1 MITKCSTTQKL
12 DFLRDRQ
19 YLNSFQK
26 PLIILRQ
33 AHLSDKVA
41 IKLKKV
47 YNRFM
52 SLISLQNITLSFGG
66 LPILQQIN
74 LQIEPGERVCLIGRN
89 GEGKSSLMKL
99 IVGDLKPDSGNIIR
113 QQGLRVAR
121 LSQNVPLNLNGSVFE
136 VVAGG
141 LGELQIFLTQ
151 HHDISVRLSSG
162 DAENLLTEMETVQ
175 HQLETAGGWQAQQ
188 RVETVISR
196 LQLNADSNFSEL
208 SGGMKRR
215 VLLARAWV
223 SDPDLLLLDEPT
235 NHLDINAI
243 TWLEEFLLNTNI
255 SLLFVTHDRMLLGK
269 LATRIID
276 LDRGCLTSWPGNYDT
291 YLRRKTATLAAEA
304 SQQTRFDK
312 KLAHEEIW
320 IRQGIK
326 ARRTRNEGRVRDLVE
341 MRKERKAR
349 QEIVGRARMQIQKA
363 VPSGKLVAE
372 LKGVTFDYDDKII
385 IRNFSTTILR
395 GDRVGII
402 GPNGSGKTTLL
413 RLLLGDLKPQRGSVR
428 LGTHLEAAYFDQH
441 RAMLDENDTVVNNVG
456 EGNDMLTINGRQ
468 KHIIGYLQDF
478 LFTPD
483 RARSPVRILSGGE
496 RNRLLLAK
504 LFTKPANILVLD
516 EPTNDL
522 DAETL
527 ELLEELLFDYKGT
540 VLIVSHDRALLN
552 NVVTSTFVFEKE
564 GKVQE
569 YAGGYDD
576 WLIQRPAE
584 IAATKPTPEKK
595 EKKKLMPAGPRKLTF
610 KEARELDSLPQK
622 IEAMETEQQ
631 EFYNS
636 MADPSFYR
644 QESALISQAKARIEE
659 REQSLAIAYK
669 RWEELEAINP
679 NGKK

>member
-1 MITKCSTTQKL
+1 
-12 DFLRDRQ
+12 
-19 YLNSFQK
+19 
-26 PLIILRQ
+26 
-33 AHLSDKVA
+33 
-41 IKLKKV
+41 
-47 YNRFM
+47 M

-66 LPILQQIN
+66 PAILQQIN

-89 GEGKSSLMKL
+89 GEGKSSLMRL
-99 IVGDLKPDSGNIIR
+99 IAGGLKPDGGNIIR

-121 LSQNVPLNLNGSVFE
+121 LSQNVPLDLNGSVFE
-136 VVAGG
+136 VVAGA
-141 LGELQIFLTQ
+141 LGELHIFLAQ
-151 HHDISVRLSSG
+151 YRDISVRLSSG
-162 DAENLLTEMETVQ
+162 GGENLLTEMETMQ
-175 HQLETAGGWQAQQ
+175 HQLETAGYWKAKQ
-188 RVETVISR
+188 RVETIISR
-196 LQLNADSNFSEL
+196 LQLNADSIFSEL

-215 VLLARAWV
+215 VLLARALV
-223 SDPDLLLLDEPT
+223 SNPDLLLLDEPT

-243 TWLEEFLLNTNI
+243 NRLEEFLLNTNI
-255 SLLFVTHDRMLLGK
+255 SLLFVTHDRMLLRK

-291 YLRRKTATLAAEA
+291 YLRRKAETLAAEA

-312 KLAHEEIW
+312 KLAQEEIW

-326 ARRTRNEGRVRDLVE
+326 ARRTRNEGRVRELVQ
-341 MRKERKAR
+341 MRKEFKAR

-372 LKGVTFDYDDKII
+372 LKGVTFGYDDKII
-385 IRNFSTTILR
+385 IQNFSTTILR

-402 GPNGSGKTTLL
+402 GLNGSGKTTLL
-413 RLLLGDLKPQRGSVR
+413 RLLLGDLKPQQGSIR
-428 LGTHLEAAYFDQH
+428 LGTNLEAAYFDQH

-456 EGNDMLTINGRQ
+456 EGKDMVTINGRQ
-468 KHIIGYLQDF
+468 RHIIGYLQDF
-478 LFTPD
+478 LFTTD
-483 RARSPVRILSGGE
+483 RARSPARILSGGE

-540 VLIVSHDRALLN
+540 VLLVSHDRALLN

-584 IAATKPTPEKK
+584 IAETKPTPEKK
-595 EKKKLMPAGPRKLTF
+595 VKKRLKPAGPRKLTF
-610 KEARELDSLPQK
+610 KEARELETLPQK

-631 EFYNS
+631 EIYNS

-644 QESALISQAKARIEE
+644 QESALIIQAKARIEE
-659 REQSLAIAYK
+659 LEQSLAIAYE
-669 RWEELEAINP
+669 RWEKLEAII
-679 NGKK
+679 

>member
-1 MITKCSTTQKL
+1 
-12 DFLRDRQ
+12 
-19 YLNSFQK
+19 
-26 PLIILRQ
+26 
-33 AHLSDKVA
+33 
-41 IKLKKV
+41 
-47 YNRFM
+47 M

-66 LPILQQIN
+66 PAILQQIN

-89 GEGKSSLMKL
+89 GEGKSSLMRL
-99 IVGDLKPDSGNIIR
+99 IAGGLKPDGGNIIR

-121 LSQNVPLNLNGSVFE
+121 LSQNVPLDLNGSVFE

-141 LGELQIFLTQ
+141 LGELHIFLAQ
-151 HHDISVRLSSG
+151 YRDISVRLSSG
-162 DAENLLTEMETVQ
+162 GGENLLTEMETMQ
-175 HQLETAGGWQAQQ
+175 HQLETAGYWKAKQ
-188 RVETVISR
+188 RVETIISR
-196 LQLNADSNFSEL
+196 LQLNADSIFSEL

-215 VLLARAWV
+215 VSLARALV
-223 SDPDLLLLDEPT
+223 SNPDLLLLDEPT

-243 TWLEEFLLNTNI
+243 NRLEEFLLNTNI
-255 SLLFVTHDRMLLGK
+255 SLLFVTHDRMLLRK

-291 YLRRKTATLAAEA
+291 YLRRKAETLAAEA

-312 KLAHEEIW
+312 KLAQEEIW

-326 ARRTRNEGRVRDLVE
+326 ARRTRNEGRVRELVQ
-341 MRKERKAR
+341 MRKEFKAR

-372 LKGVTFDYDDKII
+372 LKGVTFGYDDKII
-385 IRNFSTTILR
+385 IQNFSTTILR

-402 GPNGSGKTTLL
+402 GLNGSGKTTLL
-413 RLLLGDLKPQRGSVR
+413 RLLLGDLKPQQGSIR
-428 LGTHLEAAYFDQH
+428 LGTNLEAAYFDQH

-456 EGNDMLTINGRQ
+456 EGKDMVTINGRQ
-468 KHIIGYLQDF
+468 RHIIGYLQDF
-478 LFTPD
+478 LFTTD
-483 RARSPVRILSGGE
+483 RARSPARILSGGE

-540 VLIVSHDRALLN
+540 VLLVSHDRALLN

-584 IAATKPTPEKK
+584 IAETKPTPEKK
-595 EKKKLMPAGPRKLTF
+595 VKKRLKPAGPRKLTF
-610 KEARELDSLPQK
+610 KEARELETLPQK

-631 EFYNS
+631 EIYNS

-644 QESALISQAKARIEE
+644 QESALIIQAKARIEE
-659 REQSLAIAYK
+659 LEQSLAIAYE
-669 RWEELEAINP
+669 RWEKLEAIISIQTAKN
-679 NGKK
+679 NFFI

>member
-1 MITKCSTTQKL
+1 M
-12 DFLRDRQ
+12 D
-19 YLNSFQK
+19 
-26 PLIILRQ
+26 IILGQPPRQ
-33 AHLSDKVA
+33 AHLADKLA
-41 IKLKKV
+41 IKLKRV

-74 LQIEPGERVCLIGRN
+74 LQIEPRERVCLIGRN

-99 IVGDLKPDSGNIIR
+99 IAGDLKPDSGNIIR

-121 LSQNVPLNLNGSVFE
+121 LSQDVPLDLNGSVFE

-141 LGELQIFLTQ
+141 LGELQKLLTQ
-151 HHDISVRLSSG
+151 YHDISVRLSSG
-162 DAENLLTEMETVQ
+162 GGEKLLTEMETVQ

-188 RVETVISR
+188 CVETAISR
-196 LQLNADSNFSEL
+196 LQLNVDSNFSEL

-215 VLLARAWV
+215 VLLARALV

-243 TWLEEFLLNTNI
+243 TWLEEFLLNTSI
-255 SLLFVTHDRMLLGK
+255 SLLFVTHDRMLLRK

-291 YLRRKTATLAAEA
+291 YLRRKAETLAAEA

-312 KLAHEEIW
+312 KLAQEEIW

-326 ARRTRNEGRVRDLVE
+326 ARRTRNEGRVRALVE
-341 MRKERKAR
+341 MRKECKAR
-349 QEIVGRARMQIQKA
+349 QEIVGRVRMQIQEA

-372 LKGVTFDYDDKII
+372 LKGVTFGYDDKII
-385 IRNFSTTILR
+385 IQNFSTTILR

-413 RLLLGDLKPQRGSVR
+413 RLLLGDLKPQQGSVR
-428 LGTHLEAAYFDQH
+428 LGTNLETAYFDQH
-441 RAMLDENDTVVNNVG
+441 RALLDENDTVINNVG

-468 KHIIGYLQDF
+468 RHIIGYLQDF
-478 LFTPD
+478 LFAPD

-504 LFTKPANILVLD
+504 LFTKPANILVID

-540 VLIVSHDRALLN
+540 VLLVSHDRAFLD

-584 IAATKPTPEKK
+584 IAETKPTPEKK
-595 EKKKLMPAGPRKLTF
+595 IKKKLKPAGPRKLTF
-610 KEARELDSLPQK
+610 KETRELESLPQK
-622 IEAMETEQQ
+622 LEAMETEQQ
-631 EFYNS
+631 EIYNS
-636 MADPSFYR
+636 MADPSFYH
-644 QESALISQAKARIEE
+644 QDSALISQAKARIEE
-659 REQSLAIAYK
+659 LEQSLAIAYE
-669 RWEELEAINP
+669 RWEGLEAVNP

>member
-1 MITKCSTTQKL
+1 
-12 DFLRDRQ
+12 
-19 YLNSFQK
+19 
-26 PLIILRQ
+26 
-33 AHLSDKVA
+33 
-41 IKLKKV
+41 
-47 YNRFM
+47 M

-99 IVGDLKPDSGNIIR
+99 IAGDLKPDSGNII
-113 QQGLRVAR
+113 QQHGLCVAR
-121 LSQNVPLNLNGSVFE
+121 LSQDMPLDLNGSVFE
-136 VVAGG
+136 IVAGG
-141 LGELQIFLTQ
+141 LGELQKLLMQ
-151 HHDISVRLSSG
+151 YHDISVRLSSG
-162 DAENLLTEMETVQ
+162 AGENLLKEMETVQ

-196 LQLNADSNFSEL
+196 LQLNTDSNFSEL
-208 SGGMKRR
+208 SGGIKRR
-215 VLLARAWV
+215 ALLARALV

-255 SLLFVTHDRMLLGK
+255 SLLFVTHDRMLLRK

-291 YLRRKTATLAAEA
+291 YLKRKSETLVAEA
-304 SQQTRFDK
+304 SLHNRFDK
-312 KLAHEEIW
+312 KLAQEEVW
-320 IRQGIK
+320 IRRGIK
-326 ARRTRNEGRVRDLVE
+326 ARRTRNEGRVRSLVE
-341 MRKERKAR
+341 MRQERKAR
-349 QEIVGRARMQIQKA
+349 QETVGRARMQIQKA
-363 VPSGKLVAE
+363 VSSGKLVAE
-372 LKGVTFDYDDKII
+372 LKGVTFGYDDKVII
-385 IRNFSTTILR
+385 QNFSTTILR

-413 RLLLGDLKPQRGSVR
+413 RLLLGDLKPKQGSIR
-428 LGTHLEAAYFDQH
+428 LGTNLETAYFDQH
-441 RAMLDENDTVVNNVG
+441 RALLDENDTVINNVG
-456 EGNDMLTINGRQ
+456 EGKDMLTINGGQ

-478 LFTPD
+478 LFAPD

-504 LFTKPANILVLD
+504 LFTRPANILVLD

-522 DAETL
+522 DVETL

-540 VLIVSHDRALLN
+540 VLIVSHERAFLN
-552 NVVTSTFVFEKE
+552 NVVTSSFVFEEK

-584 IAATKPTPEKK
+584 IVETKPASEKK
-595 EKKKLMPAGPRKLTF
+595 IKKKLKSAGPRKLTF
-610 KEARELDSLPQK
+610 KEARELESLPQN
-622 IEAMETEQQ
+622 IEAMETSQQ
-631 EFYNS
+631 ELYNS

-644 QESALISQAKARIEE
+644 QESTLISQAKAKIQEL
-659 REQSLAIAYK
+659 EQSCATAYE
-669 RWEELEAINP
+669 RWEELETINS

>member
-1 MITKCSTTQKL
+1 
-12 DFLRDRQ
+12 
-19 YLNSFQK
+19 
-26 PLIILRQ
+26 
-33 AHLSDKVA
+33 
-41 IKLKKV
+41 
-47 YNRFM
+47 M

-66 LPILQQIN
+66 PAILQQIN

-89 GEGKSSLMKL
+89 GEGKSSLMRL
-99 IVGDLKPDSGNIIR
+99 IAGGLKPDGGNIIR

-121 LSQNVPLNLNGSVFE
+121 LSQNVPLDLNGSVFE

-141 LGELQIFLTQ
+141 LGELHIFLAQ
-151 HHDISVRLSSG
+151 YRDISVRLSSG
-162 DAENLLTEMETVQ
+162 GGENLLTEMETMQ
-175 HQLETAGGWQAQQ
+175 HQLETAGYWKAKQ
-188 RVETVISR
+188 RVETIISR
-196 LQLNADSNFSEL
+196 LQLNADSIFSEL

-215 VLLARAWV
+215 VLLARALV

-243 TWLEEFLLNTNI
+243 NRLEEFLLNTNI
-255 SLLFVTHDRMLLGK
+255 SLLFVTHDRMLLRK

-291 YLRRKTATLAAEA
+291 YLRRKAETLAAEA

-312 KLAHEEIW
+312 KLAQEEIW

-326 ARRTRNEGRVRDLVE
+326 ARRTRNEGRVRELVQ
-341 MRKERKAR
+341 MRKEFKAR

-372 LKGVTFDYDDKII
+372 LKGVTFGYDDKII
-385 IRNFSTTILR
+385 IQNFSTTILR

-402 GPNGSGKTTLL
+402 GLNGSGKTTLL
-413 RLLLGDLKPQRGSVR
+413 RLLLGDLKPQQGSIR
-428 LGTHLEAAYFDQH
+428 LGTNLEAAYFDQH

-456 EGNDMLTINGRQ
+456 EGKDMVTINGRQ
-468 KHIIGYLQDF
+468 RHIIGYLQDF
-478 LFTPD
+478 LFTTD
-483 RARSPVRILSGGE
+483 RARSPARILSGGE

-540 VLIVSHDRALLN
+540 VLLVSHDRALLN

-584 IAATKPTPEKK
+584 IAETKPTPEKK
-595 EKKKLMPAGPRKLTF
+595 VKKRLKPAGPRKLTF
-610 KEARELDSLPQK
+610 KEARELETLPQK
-622 IEAMETEQQ
+622 IEAMEAEQQ
-631 EFYNS
+631 EIYNS

-644 QESALISQAKARIEE
+644 QESALIIQAKARIEE
-659 REQSLAIAYK
+659 LEQSLAIAYE
-669 RWEELEAINP
+669 RWEKLEAIISIQTAKN
-679 NGKK
+679 NFFI

>member
-1 MITKCSTTQKL
+1 
-12 DFLRDRQ
+12 
-19 YLNSFQK
+19 
-26 PLIILRQ
+26 
-33 AHLSDKVA
+33 
-41 IKLKKV
+41 
-47 YNRFM
+47 
-52 SLISLQNITLSFGG
+52 
-66 LPILQQIN
+66 
-74 LQIEPGERVCLIGRN
+74 
-89 GEGKSSLMKL
+89 MKL
-99 IVGDLKPDSGNIIR
+99 IAGDLKPDSGNIIR
-113 QQGLRVAR
+113 QQGLLVAR
-121 LSQNVPLNLNGSVFE
+121 LSQDVQLDLNGSVFE

-141 LGELQIFLTQ
+141 LGELQKLLTLY
-151 HHDISVRLSSG
+151 HDISVRLRSG
-162 DAENLLTEMETVQ
+162 GPENLLTEMETVQ

-188 RVETVISR
+188 RVESVISR
-196 LQLNADSNFSEL
+196 LQLKVDSNFLTL

-215 VLLARAWV
+215 ALLARALV
-223 SDPDLLLLDEPT
+223 GDPDLLLLDEPT
-235 NHLDINAI
+235 NHLDIDAI
-243 TWLEEFLLNTNI
+243 TWLEAFLLNTNI
-255 SLLFVTHDRMLLGK
+255 SLLFVTHDRMLLRK

-276 LDRGCLTSWPGNYDT
+276 LDRGCLTSWPGDYDT
-291 YLRRKTATLAAEA
+291 YLRRKAETLAAEV

-312 KLAHEEIW
+312 KLAQEEIW

-326 ARRTRNEGRVRDLVE
+326 ARRTRNEGRVRALVE
-341 MRKERKAR
+341 MRKEHRAR
-349 QEIVGRARMQIQKA
+349 QEIVGRAHMQIQEA

-372 LKGVTFDYDDKII
+372 VKGVTFGYDDTII
-385 IRNFSTTILR
+385 IQNFSTTILR

-413 RLLLGDLKPQRGSVR
+413 RLLLGDLEPQQGSVR
-428 LGTHLEAAYFDQH
+428 LGTNLEAAYFDQH
-441 RAMLDENDTVVNNVG
+441 RALLDENDTVINNVG
-456 EGNDMLTINGRQ
+456 EGNDMLTINGRE
-468 KHIIGYLQDF
+468 KHIIGYMQDF

-522 DAETL
+522 DAETM
-527 ELLEELLFDYKGT
+527 ELLEDLLFEYKGT
-540 VLIVSHDRALLN
+540 VLLVSHDRAFLN
-552 NVVTSTFVFEKE
+552 NVITSTFVFEEE

-584 IAATKPTPEKK
+584 ITETKPAPEKK
-595 EKKKLMPAGPRKLTF
+595 IKKKLKPLGPRKVTF
-610 KEARELDSLPQK
+610 KEARELESLPQK

-631 EFYNS
+631 EIYNS

-644 QESALISQAKARIEE
+644 QQSALISQAKARIEE
-659 REQSLAIAYK
+659 LEHSLAIAYE

>member
-1 MITKCSTTQKL
+1 
-12 DFLRDRQ
+12 
-19 YLNSFQK
+19 
-26 PLIILRQ
+26 
-33 AHLSDKVA
+33 
-41 IKLKKV
+41 
-47 YNRFM
+47 M
-52 SLISLQNITLSFGG
+52 SLISLQNITLSFGDP
-66 LPILQQIN
+66 PILQQIN
-74 LQIEPGERVCLIGRN
+74 LQIERGERICLVGRN

-99 IVGDLKPDSGNIIR
+99 IAEDLKPDSGNIIR

-121 LSQNVPLNLNGSVFE
+121 LSQDVPLDLNGSVFE
-136 VVAGG
+136 IVSGG
-141 LGELQIFLTQ
+141 LGELQKLLTQ
-151 HHDISVRLSSG
+151 YHDISVRLSSTG
-162 DAENLLTEMETVQ
+162 DKDLLTEMETVQ
-175 HQLETAGGWQAQQ
+175 HQLETADGWQAQQ
-188 RVETVISR
+188 RVETVVSR
-196 LQLNADSNFSEL
+196 LQLNAGLNFSEL

-215 VLLARAWV
+215 VLLARALV

-243 TWLEEFLLNTNI
+243 IWMEEFLLNTNI
-255 SLLFVTHDRMLLGK
+255 SLLFVTHDRMLLRK

-291 YLRRKTATLAAEA
+291 YLRRKAETLAAEA

-312 KLAHEEIW
+312 KLAREEIW

-326 ARRTRNEGRVRDLVE
+326 ARRTRNEGRVRGLVE

-349 QEIVGRARMQIQKA
+349 QEIVGRVHMQIQEA

-372 LKGVTFDYDDKII
+372 LKGVTFGYDDKII
-385 IRNFSTTILR
+385 TQNFSTTILR

-413 RLLLGDLKPQRGSVR
+413 RLLLGDLKPQQGSFK
-428 LGTHLEAAYFDQH
+428 LGTNLETAYFDQH
-441 RAMLDENDTVVNNVG
+441 RALLDENDTVINNVG
-456 EGNDMLTINGRQ
+456 EGKDMLTINGRQ

-478 LFTPD
+478 LFAPD

-504 LFTKPANILVLD
+504 LFTKPANILVID

-540 VLIVSHDRALLN
+540 VLLVSHDRAFLD
-552 NVVTSTFVFEKE
+552 NVVTSTFVLEKE
-564 GKVQE
+564 GRVQE
-569 YAGGYDD
+569 YAGGYGD

-584 IAATKPTPEKK
+584 ITETKPAPEKK
-595 EKKKLMPAGPRKLTF
+595 IKKKLKPARPRKLTF
-610 KEARELDSLPQK
+610 KEARELEGLPKK

-631 EFYNS
+631 EIYNS

-644 QESALISQAKARIEE
+644 QDSAIISQAKARIEE
-659 REQSLAIAYK
+659 LEQSFAIAYE

>member
-1 MITKCSTTQKL
+1 MTQIYAPAWGSYTKVT
-12 DFLRDRQ
+12 
-19 YLNSFQK
+19 
-26 PLIILRQ
+26 
-33 AHLSDKVA
+33 

-47 YNRFM
+47 YNCFM

-66 LPILQQIN
+66 PPILQQVN

-99 IVGDLKPDSGNIIR
+99 IAGDLKPDSGNIIR
-113 QQGLRVAR
+113 LHGLRVAR
-121 LSQNVPLNLNGSVFE
+121 LSQDVPLDLNGSVFE

-141 LGELQIFLTQ
+141 LGELQKLLTQ
-151 HHDISVRLSSG
+151 YHSISVRLSSG
-162 DAENLLTEMETVQ
+162 GSKNLLTEMETVQ
-175 HQLETAGGWQAQQ
+175 HQLETKGGWQAQQ
-188 RVETVISR
+188 RVETIISR
-196 LQLNADSNFSEL
+196 LQLNVDSNFSEL

-215 VLLARAWV
+215 VLLARALV

-255 SLLFVTHDRMLLGK
+255 TLLFVTHDRMLLRK

-291 YLRRKTATLAAEA
+291 YLRRKAETLAAEA
-304 SQQTRFDK
+304 SQRTRFDK
-312 KLAHEEIW
+312 KLAQEEIW

-326 ARRTRNEGRVRDLVE
+326 ARRTRNEGRARDLIE
-341 MRKERKAR
+341 MRKEYRAR
-349 QEIVGRARMQIQKA
+349 QEIVGRARMHIQEA
-363 VPSGKLVAE
+363 APSGKLVAE
-372 LKGVTFDYDDKII
+372 LKRITFGYDNKII
-385 IRNFSTTILR
+385 IQNFSTTILR

-402 GPNGSGKTTLL
+402 GPNGSGKTTML

-428 LGTHLEAAYFDQH
+428 LGTHLEAAYFDQY
-441 RAMLDENDTVVNNVG
+441 RVLLDENDTVINNVG

-468 KHIIGYLQDF
+468 RHIIGYLQDF
-478 LFTPD
+478 LFAPD

-504 LFTKPANILVLD
+504 LFTKPANILVID

-540 VLIVSHDRALLN
+540 VLLVSHDRVFLD

-584 IAATKPTPEKK
+584 IAKTKPAPEKK
-595 EKKKLMPAGPRKLTF
+595 IKKKLKPAGPRKLTF
-610 KEARELDSLPQK
+610 KEARELESLPQK
-622 IEAMETEQQ
+622 IEDMETQQQ
-631 EFYNS
+631 ETYNS
-636 MADPSFYR
+636 MSDPSFY
-644 QESALISQAKARIEE
+644 QQDSALISQAKARIEDL
-659 REQSLAIAYK
+659 EQSLAIAYE
-669 RWEELEAINP
+669 RWEKLEAIYFQIN
-679 NGKK
+679 NFTALGTVTK

>member
-1 MITKCSTTQKL
+1 
-12 DFLRDRQ
+12 
-19 YLNSFQK
+19 
-26 PLIILRQ
+26 
-33 AHLSDKVA
+33 
-41 IKLKKV
+41 
-47 YNRFM
+47 M

-66 LPILQQIN
+66 PAILQQIN

-89 GEGKSSLMKL
+89 GEGKSSLMRL
-99 IVGDLKPDSGNIIR
+99 IAGGLKPDGGNIIR

-121 LSQNVPLNLNGSVFE
+121 LSQNVPLDLNGSVFE

-141 LGELQIFLTQ
+141 LGELHIFLAQ
-151 HHDISVRLSSG
+151 YRNISVRLSSG
-162 DAENLLTEMETVQ
+162 GGENLLTEMETMQ
-175 HQLETAGGWQAQQ
+175 HQLETAGYWKAKQ
-188 RVETVISR
+188 RVETIISR
-196 LQLNADSNFSEL
+196 LQLNADSIFSEL

-215 VLLARAWV
+215 VLLARALV
-223 SDPDLLLLDEPT
+223 SNPDLLLLDEPT

-243 TWLEEFLLNTNI
+243 NRLEEFLLNTNI
-255 SLLFVTHDRMLLGK
+255 SLLFVTHDRMLLRK

-291 YLRRKTATLAAEA
+291 YLRRKAETLAAEA

-312 KLAHEEIW
+312 KLAQEEIW

-326 ARRTRNEGRVRDLVE
+326 ARRTRDEGRVRELVQ
-341 MRKERKAR
+341 MRKEFKAR

-372 LKGVTFDYDDKII
+372 LKGVTFGYDDKII
-385 IRNFSTTILR
+385 IQNFSTTILR

-402 GPNGSGKTTLL
+402 GLNGSGKTTLL
-413 RLLLGDLKPQRGSVR
+413 RLLLGDLKPQQGSIR
-428 LGTHLEAAYFDQH
+428 LGTNLEAAYFDQH

-456 EGNDMLTINGRQ
+456 EGKDMVTINGRQ
-468 KHIIGYLQDF
+468 RHIIGYLQDF
-478 LFTPD
+478 LFTTD
-483 RARSPVRILSGGE
+483 RARSPARILSGGE

-540 VLIVSHDRALLN
+540 VLLVSHDRALLN

-584 IAATKPTPEKK
+584 IAETKPTPEKK
-595 EKKKLMPAGPRKLTF
+595 VKKRLKPAGPRKLTF
-610 KEARELDSLPQK
+610 KEARELETLPQK
-622 IEAMETEQQ
+622 IEAMEAEQQ
-631 EFYNS
+631 EIYNS

-644 QESALISQAKARIEE
+644 QESALIIQAKARIEE
-659 REQSLAIAYK
+659 LEQSLAIAYE
-669 RWEELEAINP
+669 RWEKLEAIISIQTAKN
-679 NGKK
+679 NFFI

>member
-1 MITKCSTTQKL
+1 
-12 DFLRDRQ
+12 
-19 YLNSFQK
+19 
-26 PLIILRQ
+26 
-33 AHLSDKVA
+33 
-41 IKLKKV
+41 
-47 YNRFM
+47 M
-52 SLISLQNITLSFGG
+52 SLISLRNITLSFGG
-66 LPILQQIN
+66 PPILQQIN

-99 IVGDLKPDSGNIIR
+99 IVGGLKPDNGNIIR
-113 QQGLRVAR
+113 QQDLRVAR
-121 LSQNVPLNLNGSVFE
+121 LSQNVPSDINGSVFE
-136 VVAGG
+136 VIAGG

-151 HHDISVRLSSG
+151 YHDISVRLSSG
-162 DAENLLTEMETVQ
+162 GGENLLTEMETVQ
-175 HQLETAGGWQAQQ
+175 NQLETAGGWQAQQ
-188 RVETVISR
+188 HVETVISR

-215 VLLARAWV
+215 VLLARALV

-243 TWLEEFLLNTNI
+243 TWLEGFLLNSNI
-255 SLLFVTHDRMLLGK
+255 SLLFVTHDRMLLRK
-269 LATRIID
+269 LATRILD

-291 YLRRKTATLAAEA
+291 YLRRKAETLAAEA

-312 KLAHEEIW
+312 KLAQEEIW

-326 ARRTRNEGRVRDLVE
+326 ARRTRNEGRVRDLVQ
-341 MRKERKAR
+341 MRKEFKAR
-349 QEIVGRARMQIQKA
+349 QETVGRARMQIQEA
-363 VPSGKLVAE
+363 APSGKLVAE
-372 LKGVTFDYDDKII
+372 LKGVTFGYDDKII
-385 IRNFSTTILR
+385 LRNFSTTILR

-413 RLLLGDLKPQRGSVR
+413 RLLLGDLKPQQGSVR
-428 LGTHLEAAYFDQH
+428 LGTNLEAAYFDQH
-441 RAMLDENDTVVNNVG
+441 RALLDGNDTVINNVG
-456 EGNDMLTINGRQ
+456 EGNDMVTINGRQ
-468 KHIIGYLQDF
+468 KHIISYLQDF

-540 VLIVSHDRALLN
+540 VLLVSHDRALLN

-584 IAATKPTPEKK
+584 RAQPKPTPEKK
-595 EKKKLMPAGPRKLTF
+595 VKKRLKPAGPRKITF
-610 KEARELDSLPQK
+610 KEARELESLPQK
-622 IEAMETEQQ
+622 FEAMETEQQ
-631 EFYNS
+631 EIYDS

-644 QESALISQAKARIEE
+644 QESALIIQAKARIEE
-659 REQSLAIAYK
+659 LEQSLTIAYE
-669 RWEELEAINP
+669 RWEELEAINQ
-679 NGKK
+679 NSKK

>member
-1 MITKCSTTQKL
+1 MKCLAISKFNLKATHSIK
-12 DFLRDRQ
+12 
-19 YLNSFQK
+19 
-26 PLIILRQ
+26 Q
-33 AHLSDKVA
+33 AHLTDKVA
-41 IKLKKV
+41 IKPKKV

-66 LPILQQIN
+66 PPILQHIT

-99 IVGDLKPDSGNIIR
+99 ISGDLRPDSGNIIR

-121 LSQNVPLNLNGSVFE
+121 LSQDVPSNLTGSIFE

-141 LGELQIFLTQ
+141 LGELQKLLTQ
-151 HHDISVRLSSG
+151 YHDISARLSSE
-162 DAENLLTEMETVQ
+162 DDETLLTKMEDVQ

-188 RVETVISR
+188 RVETVLSL
-196 LQLNADSNFSEL
+196 LQLDADFNFSEL

-215 VLLARAWV
+215 VLLARALV
-223 SDPDLLLLDEPT
+223 IDPDLLLLDEPT
-235 NHLDINAI
+235 NHLDIAAI

-255 SLLFVTHDRMLLGK
+255 SLLFVTHDRMLLRK
-269 LATRIID
+269 LATRILD

-291 YLRRKTATLAAEA
+291 YLRKKAETLAAEA
-304 SQQTRFDK
+304 SQQARFDK
-312 KLAHEEIW
+312 KLAQEEVW

-326 ARRTRNEGRVRDLVE
+326 ARRTRNEGRVSALVK
-341 MRKERKAR
+341 MRKERKAK
-349 QEIVGRARMQIQKA
+349 QEIVGRARMQLQES

-372 LKGVTFDYDDKII
+372 LKDVTFGYDDTTII
-385 IRNFSTTILR
+385 QNLSTTILR
-395 GDRVGII
+395 GDRIGII

-413 RLLLGDLKPQRGSVR
+413 RLLLGDLNPQQGSIR
-428 LGTHLEAAYFDQH
+428 LGTNLEAAYFDQH
-441 RAMLDENDTVVNNVG
+441 RALLDENDTVINNVG

-540 VLIVSHDRALLN
+540 VLLVSHDRAFLN

-576 WLIQRPAE
+576 WLVQRPTE
-584 IAATKPTPEKK
+584 IAAEQPAAEKK
-595 EKKKLMPAGPRKLTF
+595 IKKKPKPAGPRKLTF
-610 KEARELDSLPQK
+610 KEARELESLPQK
-622 IEAMETEQQ
+622 IEAMEAEQQ
-631 EFYNS
+631 EIYDS
-636 MADPSFYR
+636 MADPEFY
-644 QESALISQAKARIEE
+644 QKESSLISQTKVRMEKL
-659 REQSLAIAYK
+659 EQSLATAYV
-669 RWEELEAINP
+669 RWEELETINL
-679 NGKK
+679 NSKK

>member
-1 MITKCSTTQKL
+1 
-12 DFLRDRQ
+12 
-19 YLNSFQK
+19 
-26 PLIILRQ
+26 
-33 AHLSDKVA
+33 
-41 IKLKKV
+41 
-47 YNRFM
+47 M

-74 LQIEPGERVCLIGRN
+74 LQVEPGERVCLVGRN

-99 IVGDLKPDSGNIIR
+99 IAGDLKPDSGNIIR
-113 QQGLRVAR
+113 QQGLLVAR
-121 LSQNVPLNLNGSVFE
+121 LSQDVQLDLNGSVFE

-141 LGELQIFLTQ
+141 LGELQKLLTLY
-151 HHDISVRLSSG
+151 HDISVRLRSG
-162 DAENLLTEMETVQ
+162 GPENLLTEMETVQ

-188 RVETVISR
+188 RVESVISR
-196 LQLNADSNFSEL
+196 LQLKVDSNFLTL

-215 VLLARAWV
+215 ALLARALV
-223 SDPDLLLLDEPT
+223 GDPDLLLLDEPT
-235 NHLDINAI
+235 NHLDIDAI
-243 TWLEEFLLNTNI
+243 TWLEAFLLNTNI
-255 SLLFVTHDRMLLGK
+255 SLLFVTHDRMLLRK

-276 LDRGCLTSWPGNYDT
+276 LDRGCLTSWPGDYDT
-291 YLRRKTATLAAEA
+291 YLRRKAETLAAEV

-312 KLAHEEIW
+312 KLAQEEIW

-326 ARRTRNEGRVRDLVE
+326 ARRTRNEGRVRALVE
-341 MRKERKAR
+341 MRKEHRAR
-349 QEIVGRARMQIQKA
+349 QEIVGRAHMQIQEA

-372 LKGVTFDYDDKII
+372 VKGVTFGYDDTII
-385 IRNFSTTILR
+385 IQNFSTTILR

-413 RLLLGDLKPQRGSVR
+413 RLLLGDLEPQQGSVR
-428 LGTHLEAAYFDQH
+428 LGTNLEAAYFDQH
-441 RAMLDENDTVVNNVG
+441 RALLDENDTVINNVG
-456 EGNDMLTINGRQ
+456 EGNDMLTINGRE
-468 KHIIGYLQDF
+468 KHIIGYMQDF

-522 DAETL
+522 DAETM
-527 ELLEELLFDYKGT
+527 ELLEDLLFEYKGT
-540 VLIVSHDRALLN
+540 VLLVSHDRAFLN
-552 NVVTSTFVFEKE
+552 NVITSTFVFEEE

-584 IAATKPTPEKK
+584 ITETKPAPEKK
-595 EKKKLMPAGPRKLTF
+595 IKKKLKPLGPRKVTF
-610 KEARELDSLPQK
+610 KEARELESLPQK

-631 EFYNS
+631 EIYNS

-644 QESALISQAKARIEE
+644 QQSALISQAKARIEE
-659 REQSLAIAYK
+659 LEHSLAIAYE

>member
-1 MITKCSTTQKL
+1 
-12 DFLRDRQ
+12 
-19 YLNSFQK
+19 
-26 PLIILRQ
+26 
-33 AHLSDKVA
+33 
-41 IKLKKV
+41 
-47 YNRFM
+47 M

-66 LPILQQIN
+66 QPILQQIN
-74 LQIEPGERVCLIGRN
+74 LQIEPGERVCLVGRN

-99 IVGDLKPDSGNIIR
+99 IVGDLEPDSGNIIR

-121 LSQNVPLNLNGSVFE
+121 LSQNVPLDLNGPVFE

-141 LGELQIFLTQ
+141 LGELQIFLKQ
-151 HHDISVRLSSG
+151 YHDISVRLSSG
-162 DAENLLTEMETVQ
+162 AGENLLIEMETLQ
-175 HQLETAGGWQAQQ
+175 HQLETKGGWQAQQ
-188 RVETVISR
+188 RIETVISR
-196 LQLNADSNFSEL
+196 LQLNADSIFSEL

-215 VLLARAWV
+215 VLLARALV
-223 SDPDLLLLDEPT
+223 SEPDLLLLDEPT
-235 NHLDINAI
+235 NHLDIHAI

-255 SLLFVTHDRMLLGK
+255 SLLFVTHDRMLLRK

-291 YLRRKTATLAAEA
+291 YLRRKAEILSAEA

-312 KLAHEEIW
+312 KLAKEEIW

-326 ARRTRNEGRVRDLVE
+326 ARRTRNEGRVRDLVQ
-341 MRKERKAR
+341 MRNEFKAR
-349 QEIVGRARMQIQKA
+349 QEVVGRTRMQIQKA

-372 LKGVTFDYDDKII
+372 LKGVTFGYDDKII
-385 IRNFSTTILR
+385 IQSFSTTILR
-395 GDRVGII
+395 GDKVGII

-413 RLLLGDLKPQRGSVR
+413 RLLLGDLKPQQGSVR
-428 LGTHLEAAYFDQH
+428 LGTNLEAAYFDQH
-441 RAMLDENDTVVNNVG
+441 RALLDENDTVINNVG

-468 KHIIGYLQDF
+468 RHIMGYLQDF

-564 GKVQE
+564 GKIQK

-576 WLIQRPAE
+576 WLLQRPAE
-584 IAATKPTPEKK
+584 IAETKPTPEKK
-595 EKKKLMPAGPRKLTF
+595 VKKKLRPAELRKLTF
-610 KEARELDSLPQK
+610 NEARELDSLPQN

-631 EFYNS
+631 HFYNS
-636 MADPSFYR
+636 MADPSFYQ
-644 QESALISQAKARIEE
+644 QESALISQAKTRIEE
-659 REQSLAIAYK
+659 LEQSLAIAYQ
-669 RWEELEAINP
+669 RWEELEAINT
-679 NGKK
+679 NEKNNFI

>member
-1 MITKCSTTQKL
+1 
-12 DFLRDRQ
+12 
-19 YLNSFQK
+19 
-26 PLIILRQ
+26 
-33 AHLSDKVA
+33 
-41 IKLKKV
+41 
-47 YNRFM
+47 M
-52 SLISLQNITLSFGG
+52 SLISLHNITLSFGG
-66 LPILQQIN
+66 PPILQQIN

-99 IVGDLKPDSGNIIR
+99 IAGDLKPDSGNIIR
-113 QQGLRVAR
+113 QHGLRVAR
-121 LSQNVPLNLNGSVFE
+121 LSQDVALDLNGSVFE

-141 LGELQIFLTQ
+141 LGELQKLLTQ
-151 HHDISVRLSSG
+151 YHDISMRLSSG
-162 DAENLLTEMETVQ
+162 GGENLLTEMETVQ
-175 HQLETAGGWQAQQ
+175 QQLETGGGWQAQQ
-188 RVETVISR
+188 RVETAISR
-196 LQLNADSNFSEL
+196 LQLNVDSNFSEL

-215 VLLARAWV
+215 VLLALALV

-243 TWLEEFLLNTNI
+243 TWLEEFLLNTSI
-255 SLLFVTHDRMLLGK
+255 SLLFVTHDRMLLRK

-291 YLRRKTATLAAEA
+291 YLRRKAETLAAEA
-304 SQQTRFDK
+304 SQRTRFDK
-312 KLAHEEIW
+312 KLAQEEIW

-341 MRKERKAR
+341 MRKECNAR
-349 QEIVGRARMQIQKA
+349 QEIVGRVRMQIQET

-372 LKGVTFDYDDKII
+372 LKGVTFGYDDKII
-385 IRNFSTTILR
+385 IQNFSTTILR

-413 RLLLGDLKPQRGSVR
+413 RLLLGDLKPQQGSVR
-428 LGTHLEAAYFDQH
+428 LGTNLEPAYFDQL
-441 RAMLDENDTVVNNVG
+441 RALLDENDTVINNVG

-468 KHIIGYLQDF
+468 RHIIGYLQDF
-478 LFTPD
+478 LFAPD

-504 LFTKPANILVLD
+504 LFTKPANILVID

-540 VLIVSHDRALLN
+540 VLLVSHDRAFLD

-584 IAATKPTPEKK
+584 IAETKPAPGKK
-595 EKKKLMPAGPRKLTF
+595 IKKKLKPAGPIKLTF

-631 EFYNS
+631 EIYNS
-636 MADPSFYR
+636 MADPSFY
-644 QESALISQAKARIEE
+644 QQDSALISQAKVRIEE
-659 REQSLAIAYK
+659 LKQSFAIAYE

>member
-1 MITKCSTTQKL
+1 
-12 DFLRDRQ
+12 
-19 YLNSFQK
+19 
-26 PLIILRQ
+26 
-33 AHLSDKVA
+33 
-41 IKLKKV
+41 
-47 YNRFM
+47 M

-66 LPILQQIN
+66 PAILQQIN

-89 GEGKSSLMKL
+89 GEGKSSLMRL
-99 IVGDLKPDSGNIIR
+99 IAGGLKPDGGNIIR

-121 LSQNVPLNLNGSVFE
+121 LSQNVPLDLNGSVFE

-141 LGELQIFLTQ
+141 LGELHIFLAQ
-151 HHDISVRLSSG
+151 YRDISVRLSSG
-162 DAENLLTEMETVQ
+162 GGENLLTEMETMQ
-175 HQLETAGGWQAQQ
+175 HQLETAGYWKAKQ
-188 RVETVISR
+188 RVETIISR
-196 LQLNADSNFSEL
+196 LQLNADSIFSEL

-215 VLLARAWV
+215 VLLARALV

-243 TWLEEFLLNTNI
+243 NRLEEFLLNTNI
-255 SLLFVTHDRMLLGK
+255 SLLFVTHDRMLLRK

-291 YLRRKTATLAAEA
+291 YLRRKAETLAAEA

-312 KLAHEEIW
+312 KLAQEEIW

-326 ARRTRNEGRVRDLVE
+326 ARRTRDEGRVRELVQ
-341 MRKERKAR
+341 MRKEFKAR
-349 QEIVGRARMQIQKA
+349 QEIVGRACMQIQKA

-372 LKGVTFDYDDKII
+372 LKGVTFGYDDKII
-385 IRNFSTTILR
+385 IQNFSTTILR

-402 GPNGSGKTTLL
+402 GLNGSGKTTLL
-413 RLLLGDLKPQRGSVR
+413 RLLLGDLKPQQGSIR
-428 LGTHLEAAYFDQH
+428 LGTNLEAAYFDQH

-456 EGNDMLTINGRQ
+456 EGKDMVTINGRQ
-468 KHIIGYLQDF
+468 RHIIGYLQDF
-478 LFTPD
+478 LFTTD
-483 RARSPVRILSGGE
+483 RARSPARILSGGE

-540 VLIVSHDRALLN
+540 VLLVSHDRALLN

-584 IAATKPTPEKK
+584 IAETKPTPEKK
-595 EKKKLMPAGPRKLTF
+595 VKKRLKPAGPRKLTF
-610 KEARELDSLPQK
+610 KEARELETLPQK
-622 IEAMETEQQ
+622 IEAMEAEQQ
-631 EFYNS
+631 EIYNS

-644 QESALISQAKARIEE
+644 QESALIIQAKARIEE
-659 REQSLAIAYK
+659 LEQSLAIAYE
-669 RWEELEAINP
+669 RWEKLEAIISIQTAKNNFLDIEP
-679 NGKK
+679 R

>member
-1 MITKCSTTQKL
+1 
-12 DFLRDRQ
+12 
-19 YLNSFQK
+19 
-26 PLIILRQ
+26 
-33 AHLSDKVA
+33 
-41 IKLKKV
+41 
-47 YNRFM
+47 M

-66 LPILQQIN
+66 LPILEQIN

-89 GEGKSSLMKL
+89 GEGKSSLMRL
-99 IVGDLKPDSGNIIR
+99 IAGGLKPDGGNIIR

-121 LSQNVPLNLNGSVFE
+121 LSQNVPLDLNGSVFE

-141 LGELQIFLTQ
+141 LGELHIFLAQ
-151 HHDISVRLSSG
+151 YRDISVRLSSG
-162 DAENLLTEMETVQ
+162 GGENLLTEMETMQ
-175 HQLETAGGWQAQQ
+175 HQLETAGDWKAKQ
-188 RVETVISR
+188 RVETIISR
-196 LQLNADSNFSEL
+196 FQLNADSIFSEL

-215 VLLARAWV
+215 VLLARALV

-243 TWLEEFLLNTNI
+243 NRLEEFLLNTNI
-255 SLLFVTHDRMLLGK
+255 SLLFVTHDRMLLRK

-291 YLRRKTATLAAEA
+291 YLRRKAETLAAEA

-312 KLAHEEIW
+312 KLAQEEIW

-326 ARRTRNEGRVRDLVE
+326 ARRTRNEGRVRELVQ
-341 MRKERKAR
+341 MRKEFKSR

-372 LKGVTFDYDDKII
+372 LKGVTFGYEDKII
-385 IRNFSTTILR
+385 IQNLSTTILR
-395 GDRVGII
+395 GDRLGII
-402 GPNGSGKTTLL
+402 GLNGSGKTTLL
-413 RLLLGDLKPQRGSVR
+413 RLLLGDLKPQQGSIR
-428 LGTHLEAAYFDQH
+428 LGTNLEAAYFDQH

-456 EGNDMLTINGRQ
+456 EGKDMVTINGRQ
-468 KHIIGYLQDF
+468 RHIIGYLQDF
-478 LFTPD
+478 LFTTD
-483 RARSPVRILSGGE
+483 RARSPARILSGGE

-540 VLIVSHDRALLN
+540 VLLVSHDRALLN

-584 IAATKPTPEKK
+584 IAETKPTPEKK
-595 EKKKLMPAGPRKLTF
+595 VKKRLKPAGPRKLTF
-610 KEARELDSLPQK
+610 KEARELETLPQK

-631 EFYNS
+631 EIYNS

-644 QESALISQAKARIEE
+644 QESALIIQAKARIEE
-659 REQSLAIAYK
+659 LEQSLAKAYE

>member
-1 MITKCSTTQKL
+1 
-12 DFLRDRQ
+12 
-19 YLNSFQK
+19 
-26 PLIILRQ
+26 
-33 AHLSDKVA
+33 
-41 IKLKKV
+41 
-47 YNRFM
+47 M

-66 LPILQQIN
+66 PAILQQIN

-89 GEGKSSLMKL
+89 GEGKSSLMRL
-99 IVGDLKPDSGNIIR
+99 IAGGLKPDGGNIIR

-121 LSQNVPLNLNGSVFE
+121 LSQNVPLDLNGSVFE

-141 LGELQIFLTQ
+141 LGELHIFLAQ
-151 HHDISVRLSSG
+151 YRDISVRLSSG
-162 DAENLLTEMETVQ
+162 GGENLLTEMETMQ
-175 HQLETAGGWQAQQ
+175 HQLETAGYWKAKQ
-188 RVETVISR
+188 RVETIISR
-196 LQLNADSNFSEL
+196 LQLNADSIFSEL

-215 VLLARAWV
+215 VSLARALV
-223 SDPDLLLLDEPT
+223 SNPDLLLLDEPT

-243 TWLEEFLLNTNI
+243 NRLEEFLLNTNI
-255 SLLFVTHDRMLLGK
+255 SLLFVTHDRMLLRK

-291 YLRRKTATLAAEA
+291 YLRRKAETLAAEA

-312 KLAHEEIW
+312 KLAQEEIW

-326 ARRTRNEGRVRDLVE
+326 ARRTRNEGRVRELVQ
-341 MRKERKAR
+341 MRKEFKAR

-372 LKGVTFDYDDKII
+372 LKGVTFGYDDKII
-385 IRNFSTTILR
+385 IQNFSTTILR

-402 GPNGSGKTTLL
+402 GLNGSGKTTLL
-413 RLLLGDLKPQRGSVR
+413 RLLLGDLKPQQGSIR
-428 LGTHLEAAYFDQH
+428 LGTNLEAAYFDQH

-456 EGNDMLTINGRQ
+456 EGKDMVTINGRQ
-468 KHIIGYLQDF
+468 RHIIGYLQDF
-478 LFTPD
+478 LFTTD
-483 RARSPVRILSGGE
+483 RARSPARILSGGE

-540 VLIVSHDRALLN
+540 VLLVSHDRALLN

-584 IAATKPTPEKK
+584 IAETKPTPEKK
-595 EKKKLMPAGPRKLTF
+595 VKKRLKPAGPRKLTF
-610 KEARELDSLPQK
+610 KEARELETLPQK
-622 IEAMETEQQ
+622 IEAMEAEQQ
-631 EFYNS
+631 EIYNS

-644 QESALISQAKARIEE
+644 QESALIIQAKARIEE
-659 REQSLAIAYK
+659 LEQSLAIAYK
-669 RWEELEAINP
+669 RWEKLEAIISIQTAKN
-679 NGKK
+679 NFFI